1 MVKETNVQ
9 IDSIKEESFSINYEK
24 IPKSKDDCSILIGYS
39 CIVYPEKSTLSVM
52 MWIRLQEKENSGLD
66 KEDIV
71 SLRYSYTVHIEN
83 LASFIEKQD
92 NDNAAVTLP
101 KEIWETLL
109 GDAYATGRVLL
120 ALKLADTSLKDFYL
134 PFNKP
139 IFNK

>member
-1 MVKETNVQ
+1 
-9 IDSIKEESFSINYEK
+9 
-24 IPKSKDDCSILIGYS
+24 
-39 CIVYPEKSTLSVM
+39 M

-139 IFNK
+139 MFNK